1 MNKQISRW
9 FLLIILSSAVFLSV
23 IDIFIVNVAI
33 PSIKRGIH
41 GSDSDIQLVIVLYLL
56 GYAAFLIT
64 GGRAGDHYGKKNVFI
79 VSMLL
84 FVVTSYLCG
93 FSQTAWQINT
103 SRFLQGISAAF
114 MIPQSITYIQ
124 ELFPL
129 HHDRIRA
136 LGIYGSIAGTASVI
150 GQFLGGLLPD
160 IHFLMDGWR
169 LIFLINLPLGLIAV
183 ILAAIF
189 LKDTKISKKS
199 RFDYSGVSLLTLA
212 LITLIYPLVRGPELH
227 WPWWSITSIALS
239 LLLLYLFVLDQR
251 SKLHNGHEPL
261 VDVRL
266 FSFKD
271 FNIGLCAVLFYFMV
285 QDTYF
290 LINVILFQNG
300 FGISSSETGI
310 FFVFQGVGY
319 VLASLLSLRLVPLY
333 GKRVLQAG
341 VLIMVTALL
350 FHLVFFNS
358 VTVSRYVLLPL
369 LFIYGT
375 GCGSV
380 LPSLLTMA
388 LKSIPTQFAGAA
400 SGTFS
405 TFQQTAI
412 ALGIGIV
419 GGIFFYRLSGDTS
432 LAGYI
437 SAYRLA
443 TSINIFLLA
452 IVSLFLFLLP
462 DKSQEKL
469 FKP

>member
-1 MNKQISRW
+1 MNKPISRW
-9 FLLIILSSAVFLSV
+9 FLLIILSSSVFLSV

-79 VSMLL
+79 VSMVL
-84 FVVTSYLCG
+84 FIVTSCLCG

-114 MIPQSITYIQ
+114 MIPQGITYIQ
-124 ELFPL
+124 VLFPQ

-160 IHFLMDGWR
+160 IRFLLDGWR
-169 LIFLINLPLGLIAV
+169 LIFLINLPLGLVAM

-189 LKDTKISKKS
+189 LKDTKTIKKS
-199 RFDYSGVSLLTLA
+199 RFDHSGVALLTVA
-212 LITLIYPLVRGPELH
+212 LIALIYPLVRGPELH
-227 WPWWSITSIALS
+227 WPWWSVASIILS
-239 LLLLYLFVLDQR
+239 FILLYLFILNQR
-251 SKLHNGHEPL
+251 RKLRTGMEPL

-290 LINVILFQNG
+290 VINVILFQNG

-319 VLASLLSLRLVPLY
+319 VIASLFSLRLVPRY
-333 GKRVLQAG
+333 GKRVLQVG
-341 VLIMVTALL
+341 VLIMITSLL
-350 FHLVFFNS
+350 FHLLFFNS
-358 VTVSRYVLLPL
+358 GTVSRYLLLPV
-369 LFIYGT
+369 LFVYGT

-388 LKSIPTQFAGAA
+388 LKSIPAHFAGAA

-419 GGIFFYRLSGDTS
+419 GGVFFYKLAGDTS
-432 LAGYI
+432 LAGYV

-443 TSINIFLLA
+443 TGINIFLLGV
-452 IVSLFLFLLP
+452 VSLFLFLLP
-462 DKSQEKL
+462 DKPQEKT
-469 FKP
+469 F